1 MFRNLMLM
9 IVHINL
15 IRSKKSEIIKL
26 LTFFIGDYY
35 A

>member
-1 MFRNLMLM
+1 MLT
-9 IVHINL
+9 IIFINS
-15 IRSKKSEIIKL
+15 IRSKKKSEIIKL